1 MITVMPN
8 WRLMCVSC
16 LVTGVLGAPAIAQNS
31 KSEPLMVRISK
42 PDCQRVVRH
51 QASADVAYKPGVD
64 VRGNAVAPAEASGG
78 FTIPLPDVFEFNIT
92 RDLAAYLG
100 GAEDKLAADKAAA
113 IAGERS
119 VSATD
124 AALASA
130 ETSLAGAETAYD
142 AAVAA
147 ATAAPNDAA
156 LAAAAASAETN
167 LAATQTAYDATQTA
181 ASADDVSS
189 ALTQSQAALAAAK
202 QTGYIPDA
210 AATTESETASQAAAD
225 AEAADKAALQ
235 AAETVAK
242 SSDMTLNIGTVR
254 YDIRS
259 GAMTFNGQP
268 LTGQSEADLA
278 AQCRA
283 MLQAK

>member
-1 MITVMPN
+1 MPN
-8 WRLMCVSC
+8 WRLLCVSC
-16 LVTGVLGAPAIAQNS
+16 LASSVLAQPTNAQET

-64 VRGNAVAPAEASGG
+64 VRGNAVAPADASGG

-92 RDLAAYLG
+92 KDLTAYLG

-113 IAGERS
+113 IAAERS
-119 VSATD
+119 VAATD
-124 AALASA
+124 AALTSA

-147 ATAAPNDAA
+147 AAAAPNDTD

-181 ASADDVSS
+181 ASADNVAT
-189 ALTQSQAALAAAK
+189 ALAQSQAALAAAK
-202 QTGYIPDA
+202 QTGYTPDA
-210 AATTESETASQAAAD
+210 AATTESDTAAQAAAD
-225 AEAADKAALQ
+225 AEAADTAALK
-235 AAETVAK
+235 AGETVAK
-242 SSDMTLNIGTVR
+242 SADMTLNVGTVR
-254 YDIRS
+254 YDIS
-259 GAMTFNGQP
+259 TGAMTFNGQS
-268 LTGQSEADLA
+268 LTGESEADLA

-283 MLQAK
+283 MLSAK

>member
-1 MITVMPN
+1 MSN
-8 WRLMCVSC
+8 WRLVCASC
-16 LVTGVLGAPAIAQNS
+16 LVSGVLTQPSNAQET

-64 VRGNAVAPAEASGG
+64 VRGNAVAPADASGG

-92 RDLAAYLG
+92 KDLTAYLG

-113 IAGERS
+113 IAAERS
-119 VSATD
+119 VTATD
-124 AALASA
+124 AALTSA

-147 ATAAPNDAA
+147 AAAAPNDTD

-181 ASADDVSS
+181 ASADNVAT
-189 ALTQSQAALAAAK
+189 ALAQSQAALAAAK
-202 QTGYIPDA
+202 QTGYTPDA
-210 AATTESETASQAAAD
+210 AATTESETATQAAAD
-225 AEAADKAALQ
+225 AETADTAALKAAK
-235 AAETVAK
+235 TVSK
-242 SSDMTLNIGTVR
+242 SADMTLNVGTVR
-254 YDIRS
+254 YDINT
-259 GAMTFNGQP
+259 GAMTFNGQS
-268 LTGQSEADLA
+268 LTGESEADLA

-283 MLQAK
+283 MLSAK